1 MRPQL
6 ATHIERRVDDFVA
19 FHRNDGNIPYLFGL
33 HITYGPERSA
43 NFTLLM

>member
-19 FHRNDGNIPYLFGL
+19 FHRNDDKISYPDRPFL
-33 HITYGPERSA
+33 
-43 NFTLLM
+43 